1 MGQKNKTITCPITHV
16 KNFDIII
23 ASFLEAVSVCIL
35 SLSDKLADN
44 TDHLRG
50 EAHIARSDLII
61 EVFNTSAQ

>member
-1 MGQKNKTITCPITHV
+1 MGQKNKSITCLITHFR
-16 KNFDIII
+16 NFDIII

-50 EAHIARSDLII
+50 EAHIARSDLVI
-61 EVFNTSAQ
+61 EVFNASGQ